1 MGYPHPVSKWASLG
15 PKAPKIKPRV
25 YTLCEGWQWP
35 LKPFP
40 NYSRTLPTI
49 MHHPWTIIQKK
60 TKAAKPLSH
69 LFFFSTRITHGH
81 HGPNES
87 WPAWHVMTCP
97 APSPELFF
105 DLISWSLRG
114 SSSGLI
120 HHQVT
125 EVAAV
130 SFPTSQCRAKED
142 ARLPGLPGWIE
153 VTIARQHDAVR
164 IVGTSC
170 HNFGLGANNASVV
183 SPIAATFYFYKS
195 FQKTT
200 SRQKCS

>member
-1 MGYPHPVSKWASLG
+1 MAAK
-15 PKAPKIKPRV
+15 
-25 YTLCEGWQWP
+25 
-35 LKPFP
+35 
-40 NYSRTLPTI
+40 TLPQLFSNSA
-49 MHHPWTIIQKK
+49 HYHAPSLNDYSKK

-81 HGPNES
+81 HRPNES